1 MQTGNF
7 ATFLAILLECRKQTC
22 LCYTLVKLKSLYRGE
37 DDTYAKRY
45 FKTIR

>member
-1 MQTGNF
+1 MVMLYSSEIKKYF
-7 ATFLAILLECRKQTC
+7 C
-22 LCYTLVKLKSLYRGE
+22 LYQGE